1 MPDLK
6 FQGQDVG
13 KLAKSINI
21 VGVGNV
27 SVDDDGNVTIRLG
40 ENLNSSSFNTKDSN
54 ETNGTA
60 SASYTTTGSRTLADG
75 TSANVWLLG
84 TNKITINTAGKIH
97 FDDDTTTFVLVVGG
111 KTFTFGPITK
121 STTYKDAAQTGAQ
134 LVVSNW
140 GAEAKSATGAT
151 GYSANVS
158 FTINVESLGLTT
170 DGYVDL
176 SLKHMKAGAIVG
188 KEYAIS
194 NMFYLVNDT
203 TTKAN
208 ATSATVSLSATT
220 SNVKTLSGVSYLT
233 GGTVTYTAT
242 VDHVGVPATNGAT
255 TSPVTFDN
263 SGWAAD
269 KTADVAYNATT
280 ASATASLV
288 TGQYASTATTV
299 AVSAKNVNGTGTTTS
314 ASLGKALLVDTA
326 TATASTDTIEYFDTE
341 AKRLQSDMST
351 AWVSTTS
358 LAAASGEGA
367 TGLMIKGGQLK
378 YPAGTFTGCNDGFGG
393 IVGANQPDYSGCTGE
408 RFYAR
413 KFVKTGS
420 IPSATFTLTHTA
432 SIATF
437 IDAASTAATKMWVEV
452 SKNGTVW
459 YDINTAGI
467 GTARNLGTTSSSF
480 TFEFTDGVATGGM
493 FFRIRMASKSV
504 TAVINQVTMA

>member
-158 FTINVESLGLTT
+158 FTINVESLGLAA
-170 DGYVDL
+170 GYVDL
-176 SLKHMKAGAIVG
+176 SLKHMKAGAVVG
-188 KEYAIS
+188 KEYAID
-194 NMFYLVNDT
+194 NMFYLITET
-203 TTKAN
+203 TQKAN
-208 ATSATVSLSATT
+208 VTAAAVTLTNTT
-220 SNVKTLSGVSYLT
+220 AKVRSGVSYLKS
-233 GGTVTYTAT
+233 GTVTYTAT
-242 VDHVGVPATNGAT
+242 VENVGNPATNAAT
-255 TSPVTFDN
+255 TSPVIFDN

-269 KTADVAYNATT
+269 KTVNIDYNVTAVTKDNTVTT
-280 ASATASLV
+280 LV
-288 TGQYASTATTV
+288 TGQYAADKTTV
-299 AVSAKNVNGTGTTTS
+299 AVSTKNVNGTGTTMS
-314 ASLGKALLVDTA
+314 ASLGKALLIDVA
-326 TATASTDTIEYFDTE
+326 TETESTETIEYFDTE
-341 AKRLQSDMST
+341 TKRLQSDMST
-351 AWVSTTS
+351 PWDSTTS

-367 TGLMIKGGQLK
+367 TGLMLKGGQLK
-378 YPAGTFTGCNDGFGG
+378 YPAGTFTGYNDGYNN

-413 KFVKTGS
+413 WFEKTGS
-420 IPSATFTLTHTA
+420 IPSATFTIAHTA

-452 SKNGTVW
+452 SKNGTKW

-467 GTARNLGTTSSSF
+467 GTARTLGTTSSTF
-480 TFEFTDGVATGGM
+480 KFEFTDGVATGGM